1 MGTTDCGNEVMP
13 GSGGHEEKI
22 FVSVRLR
29 PLNTKEILRNDISD
43 WECINDDTII
53 YKNANL
59 SASER
64 SMYPTAYTFDRVF
77 RSDCSTRQV
86 YEQAAKDVALSVVS
100 GMNSSVFAYGQ
111 TSSGKTYTMTGITEY
126 AIADI
131 YEYMQ
136 KHTEREFV
144 LKFSAMEIYNESVR
158 DLLSADCIPLRLL
171 DDPERGTTV
180 EKLTEEILRNWDHVI
195 ELLSV
200 CEAQRHIGET
210 SLNEMS
216 SRSHQIIR
224 LTIESSSHGVFGKDS
239 SSILSATVNFVDL
252 AGSERASQ
260 SLSEGTRLKEGCH
273 INRSL
278 LTLGTVIRKLSKGQN
293 GHIPYRDSKLTR
305 ILQTSLAVNART
317 AIICTLS
324 PARIHVEQSR
334 NTLLFASCAKEV
346 TTNAQVNLVMSDKA
360 LVKHLQRELARLES
374 ELRSPQSSLSTLS
387 YPALLQ
393 EKDLQ
398 IEKLEKDV
406 KELILQRDIAQTQVK
421 DLLEMIGD
429 DGNSMIRVGLGHYP
443 HLRVQKSPEYEIPEQ
458 ETSIGADPRSLDID
472 IGSDDHSRTSSD
484 DHFAQVPY
492 FEENFVNRN
501 ISPRLVISSSNFSE
515 SDSIQGWEE
524 MEKQSNELSDD
535 LCKEVRCIEIEESSN
550 EGVVEPYCLP
560 SEENIRFP
568 ALRIHGNVDVLEPE
582 PESVLTT
589 PAKDEELLSSQLKEN
604 VQMNRGS
611 DHSPFLEDKEPVLAS
626 LEDDKES
633 VSSSFKEERE
643 LKCLPFLE
651 VSSLAHDLA
660 KDSSGSRSLKL
671 TKSRSCKASM
681 LIESSSSWLKMIQYC
696 ETTPPDGSER
706 EYTSRPVGF
715 ERKIS
720 PLNFG
725 SNSQRSSPED
735 SQSSAKNAFDIV
747 IGVSKGKVSAAED
760 VSVNYTCY
768 TEIREKAELPI
779 EKELAEIPT
788 EKEVPEN
795 PEERELKANQT
806 SKSVKDVGLDPIEED
821 EHKVFSNN
829 WPMDFKRLQKEIIEC
844 WHACNVS
851 LVHRTYFFLLFQGDP
866 SDSIYLEVELR
877 RMMFLKDKFSRG
889 ENTVVNGRRLSLAS
903 SVKGLRQER
912 RMLSNQMLKKL
923 SEQERD
929 SLFIK
934 WGIGINTKLRRLQ
947 LAHRVWTNTDDMNH
961 VADSAFLVAK
971 LVGFTEP
978 GVATK
983 EMFGL
988 NFTPPSTRT
997 YSFKRSLVS
1006 LL

>member
-1 MGTTDCGNEVMP
+1 MGTMDCGNEIMP

-29 PLNTKEILRNDISD
+29 PLNSKEILRNDVSD
-43 WECINDDTII
+43 WECINDNTII
-53 YKNANL
+53 FKNANL

-111 TSSGKTYTMTGITEY
+111 TSSGKTYTMTRITEY

-131 YEYMQ
+131 YDYMQ

-158 DLLSADCIPLRLL
+158 DLLSPDCIPLRLL

-180 EKLTEEILRNWDHVI
+180 EKLTEEILRDWNHVI

-200 CEAQRHIGET
+200 CETQRQIGET
-210 SLNEMS
+210 SLNDTS

-224 LTIESSSHGVFGKDS
+224 LTIESSSREVFVKDNS
-239 SSILSATVNFVDL
+239 SFLSATVNFVDL

-278 LTLGTVIRKLSKGQN
+278 LTLGTVIRKLGKGRN

-305 ILQTSLAVNART
+305 ILQTSLAGNART

-324 PARIHVEQSR
+324 PACIHVEQSR

-346 TTNAQVNLVMSDKA
+346 TTNAQVNIVMSEKA

-374 ELRSPQSSLSTLS
+374 ELRRPQSTLFTSS
-387 YPALLQ
+387 YPTLLR

-398 IEKLEKDV
+398 IEKLEKEV
-406 KELILQRDIAQTQVK
+406 KELILQRDISQTQVR
-421 DLLEMIGD
+421 DLLQMIGD

-443 HLRVQKSPEYEIPEQ
+443 HLRVGVQKSPEYEIPDQ
-458 ETSIGADPRSLDID
+458 ETSIGADPHSLHLDIR
-472 IGSDDHSRTSSD
+472 SDGHSRTSSD

-492 FEENFVNRN
+492 FDETFVNSN
-501 ISPRLVISSSNFSE
+501 ISPRLVISSSNFSV
-515 SDSIQGWEE
+515 SDSFQGWEE
-524 MEKQSNELSDD
+524 MEKQSNEPSED

-550 EGVVEPYCLP
+550 KGAVESNCSF
-560 SEENIRFP
+560 SEEDIRFP
-568 ALRIHGNVDVLEPE
+568 ALRISRNGDGLG

-589 PAKDEELLSSQLKEN
+589 PAKDEELVSSQLKDDI
-604 VQMNRGS
+604 QKNRGVDPRPS
-611 DHSPFLEDKEPVLAS
+611 IEDKEPALA
-626 LEDDKES
+626 LLKEDKES
-633 VSSSFKEERE
+633 VSSS
-643 LKCLPFLE
+643 
-651 VSSLAHDLA
+651 
-660 KDSSGSRSLKL
+660 
-671 TKSRSCKASM
+671 
-681 LIESSSSWLKMIQYC
+681 LKMIQYC
-696 ETTPPDGSER
+696 ENTPADGSER
-706 EYTSRPVGF
+706 EYTSRPVSF

-725 SNSQRSSPED
+725 SNTQRSSAED
-735 SQSSAKNAFDIV
+735 SQFSAKNAFDID
-747 IGVSKGKVSAAED
+747 IDLSKGEVLTTED
-760 VSVNYTCY
+760 VSVNDTYNV
-768 TEIREKAELPI
+768 EIREKAELPI
-779 EKELAEIPT
+779 EKEFSEIPT
-788 EKEVPEN
+788 EKEISDIPEK
-795 PEERELKANQT
+795 ETELMANQA
-806 SKSVKDVGLDPIEED
+806 SKSVKDVGLDPIEE
-821 EHKVFSNN
+821 EEPKGFPYN
-829 WPMDFKRLQKEIIEC
+829 WPLDFKRLQREIIEC

-877 RMMFLKDKFSRG
+877 RMMFLKDKFSQG
-889 ENTVVNGRRLSLAS
+889 EKIIVNGRKLSLAS
-903 SVKGLRQER
+903 R
-912 RMLSNQMLKKL
+912 
-923 SEQERD
+923 
-929 SLFIK
+929 
-934 WGIGINTKLRRLQ
+934 
-947 LAHRVWTNTDDMNH
+947 
-961 VADSAFLVAK
+961 
-971 LVGFTEP
+971 
-978 GVATK
+978 
-983 EMFGL
+983 
-988 NFTPPSTRT
+988 
-997 YSFKRSLVS
+997 
-1006 LL
+1006 

>member
-1 MGTTDCGNEVMP
+1 MGTMDCGNEIMP

-29 PLNTKEILRNDISD
+29 PLNSKEILRNDVSD
-43 WECINDDTII
+43 WECINDNTII
-53 YKNANL
+53 FKNANL

-111 TSSGKTYTMTGITEY
+111 TSSGKTYTMTRITEY

-131 YEYMQ
+131 YDYMQ

-158 DLLSADCIPLRLL
+158 DLLSPDCIPLRLL

-180 EKLTEEILRNWDHVI
+180 EKLTEEILRDWNHVI

-200 CEAQRHIGET
+200 CETQRQIGET
-210 SLNEMS
+210 SLNDTS

-224 LTIESSSHGVFGKDS
+224 LTIESSSREVFVKDNS
-239 SSILSATVNFVDL
+239 SFLSATVNFVDL

-278 LTLGTVIRKLSKGQN
+278 LTLGTVIRKLGKGRN

-305 ILQTSLAVNART
+305 ILQTSLAGNART

-324 PARIHVEQSR
+324 PACIHVEQSR

-346 TTNAQVNLVMSDKA
+346 TTNAQVNIVMSEKA

-374 ELRSPQSSLSTLS
+374 ELRRPQSTLFTSS
-387 YPALLQ
+387 YPTLLR

-398 IEKLEKDV
+398 IEKLEKEV
-406 KELILQRDIAQTQVK
+406 KELILQRDISQTQVR
-421 DLLEMIGD
+421 DLLQMIGD

-443 HLRVQKSPEYEIPEQ
+443 HLRVGVQKSPEYEIPDQ
-458 ETSIGADPRSLDID
+458 ETSIGADPHSLHLDIR
-472 IGSDDHSRTSSD
+472 SDGHSRTSSD

-492 FEENFVNRN
+492 FDETFVNSN
-501 ISPRLVISSSNFSE
+501 ISPRLVISSSNFSV
-515 SDSIQGWEE
+515 SDSFQGWEE
-524 MEKQSNELSDD
+524 MEKQSNEPSED

-550 EGVVEPYCLP
+550 KGAVESNCSF
-560 SEENIRFP
+560 SEEDIRFP
-568 ALRIHGNVDVLEPE
+568 ALRISRNGDGLG

-589 PAKDEELLSSQLKEN
+589 PAKDEELVSSQLKDDI
-604 VQMNRGS
+604 QKNRGVDPRPS
-611 DHSPFLEDKEPVLAS
+611 IEDKEPALA
-626 LEDDKES
+626 LLKEDKES
-633 VSSSFKEERE
+633 VSSS
-643 LKCLPFLE
+643 
-651 VSSLAHDLA
+651 
-660 KDSSGSRSLKL
+660 
-671 TKSRSCKASM
+671 
-681 LIESSSSWLKMIQYC
+681 LKMIQYC
-696 ETTPPDGSER
+696 ENTPADGSER
-706 EYTSRPVGF
+706 EYTSRPVSF

-725 SNSQRSSPED
+725 SNTQRSSAED
-735 SQSSAKNAFDIV
+735 SQFSAKNAFDID
-747 IGVSKGKVSAAED
+747 IDLSKGEVLTTED
-760 VSVNYTCY
+760 VSVNDTYNV
-768 TEIREKAELPI
+768 EIREKAELPI
-779 EKELAEIPT
+779 EKEFSEIPT
-788 EKEVPEN
+788 EKEISDIPEK
-795 PEERELKANQT
+795 ETELMANQA
-806 SKSVKDVGLDPIEED
+806 SKSVKDVGLDPIEE
-821 EHKVFSNN
+821 EEPKGFPYN
-829 WPMDFKRLQKEIIEC
+829 WPLDFKRLQREIIEC

-877 RMMFLKDKFSRG
+877 RMMFLKDKFSQG
-889 ENTVVNGRRLSLAS
+889 EKIIVNGRKLSLAS
-903 SVKGLRQER
+903 SIKGLRQER

-947 LAHRVWTNTDDMNH
+947 LAHRLWTNTEDMNH
-961 VADSAFLVAK
+961 IADSAFLVAK
-971 LVGFTEP
+971 LVGFTDP

-988 NFTPPSTRT
+988 NFTPGLNRT

>member
-1 MGTTDCGNEVMP
+1 MWNYG
-13 GSGGHEEKI
+13 
-22 FVSVRLR
+22 F
-29 PLNTKEILRNDISD
+29 IL
-43 WECINDDTII
+43 
-53 YKNANL
+53 
-59 SASER
+59 
-64 SMYPTAYTFDRVF
+64 DRVF

-111 TSSGKTYTMTGITEY
+111 TSSGKTYTMTRITEY

-131 YEYMQ
+131 YDYMQ

-158 DLLSADCIPLRLL
+158 DLLSPDCIPLRLL

-180 EKLTEEILRNWDHVI
+180 EKLTEEILRDWNHVI

-200 CEAQRHIGET
+200 CETQRQIGET
-210 SLNEMS
+210 SLNDTS

-224 LTIESSSHGVFGKDS
+224 LTIESSSREVFVKDNS
-239 SSILSATVNFVDL
+239 SFLSATVNFVDL

-278 LTLGTVIRKLSKGQN
+278 LTLGTVIRKLGKGRN

-305 ILQTSLAVNART
+305 ILQTSLAGNART

-324 PARIHVEQSR
+324 PACIHVEQSR

-346 TTNAQVNLVMSDKA
+346 TTNAQVNIVMSEKA

-374 ELRSPQSSLSTLS
+374 ELRRPQSTLFTSS
-387 YPALLQ
+387 YPTLLR

-398 IEKLEKDV
+398 IEKLEKEV
-406 KELILQRDIAQTQVK
+406 KELILQRDISQTQVR
-421 DLLEMIGD
+421 DLLQMIGD

-443 HLRVQKSPEYEIPEQ
+443 HLRVGVQKSPEYEIPDQ
-458 ETSIGADPRSLDID
+458 ETSIGADPHSLHLDIR
-472 IGSDDHSRTSSD
+472 SDGHSRTSSD

-492 FEENFVNRN
+492 FDETFVNSN
-501 ISPRLVISSSNFSE
+501 ISPRLVISSSNFSV
-515 SDSIQGWEE
+515 SDSFQGWEE
-524 MEKQSNELSDD
+524 MEKQSNEPSED

-550 EGVVEPYCLP
+550 KGAVESNCSF
-560 SEENIRFP
+560 SEEDIRFP
-568 ALRIHGNVDVLEPE
+568 ALRISRNGDGLG

-589 PAKDEELLSSQLKEN
+589 PAKDEELVSSQLKDDI
-604 VQMNRGS
+604 QKNRGVDPRPS
-611 DHSPFLEDKEPVLAS
+611 IEDKEPALA
-626 LEDDKES
+626 LLKEDKES
-633 VSSSFKEERE
+633 VSSS
-643 LKCLPFLE
+643 
-651 VSSLAHDLA
+651 
-660 KDSSGSRSLKL
+660 
-671 TKSRSCKASM
+671 
-681 LIESSSSWLKMIQYC
+681 LKMIQYC
-696 ETTPPDGSER
+696 ENTPADGSER
-706 EYTSRPVGF
+706 EYTSRPVSF

-725 SNSQRSSPED
+725 SNTQRSSAED
-735 SQSSAKNAFDIV
+735 SQFSAKNAFDID
-747 IGVSKGKVSAAED
+747 IDLSKGEVLTTED
-760 VSVNYTCY
+760 VSVNDTYNV
-768 TEIREKAELPI
+768 EIREKAELPI
-779 EKELAEIPT
+779 EKEFSEIPT
-788 EKEVPEN
+788 EKEISDIPEK
-795 PEERELKANQT
+795 ETELMANQA
-806 SKSVKDVGLDPIEED
+806 SKSVKDVGLDPIEE
-821 EHKVFSNN
+821 EEPKGFPYN
-829 WPMDFKRLQKEIIEC
+829 WPLDFKRLQREIIEC

-877 RMMFLKDKFSRG
+877 RMMFLKDKFSQG
-889 ENTVVNGRRLSLAS
+889 EKIIVNGRKLSLAS
-903 SVKGLRQER
+903 SIKGLRQER

-947 LAHRVWTNTDDMNH
+947 LAHRLWTNTEDMNH
-961 VADSAFLVAK
+961 IADSAFLVAK
-971 LVGFTEP
+971 LVGFTDP

-988 NFTPPSTRT
+988 NFTPGLNRT

>member
-1 MGTTDCGNEVMP
+1 MDCGNEVLP

-29 PLNTKEILRNDISD
+29 PLNTKEILRNDVSD
-43 WECINDDTII
+43 WECINDNTII

-86 YEQAAKDVALSVVS
+86 YEQAAKDVSLSVVS

-111 TSSGKTYTMTGITEY
+111 TSSGKTYTMTRITEY

-158 DLLSADCIPLRLL
+158 DLLSPDCIPLRLL

-180 EKLTEEILRNWDHVI
+180 EKLTEEILRDWNHVI

-200 CEAQRHIGET
+200 CEAQRQIGET
-210 SLNEMS
+210 SLNDTS

-224 LTIESSSHGVFGKDS
+224 LTIESSSREVFLKDNS
-239 SSILSATVNFVDL
+239 SFLSATVNFVDL

-278 LTLGTVIRKLSKGQN
+278 LTLGTVIRKLSKGRN

-305 ILQTSLAVNART
+305 ILQTSLAGNART

-324 PARIHVEQSR
+324 PAGIHVEQSR

-346 TTNAQVNLVMSDKA
+346 TTNAQVNLVMSEKA

-374 ELRSPQSSLSTLS
+374 KLRSPQSTLSTSS
-387 YPALLQ
+387 YPTLLR

-398 IEKLEKDV
+398 IEKLEKEV

-421 DLLEMIGD
+421 DLLQMIGD

-458 ETSIGADPRSLDID
+458 ETSIGADPHSLDLD
-472 IGSDDHSRTSSD
+472 IRSDGHSRTSSI
-484 DHFAQVPY
+484 DHFARVPY
-492 FEENFVNRN
+492 FDETFVNSN
-501 ISPRLVISSSNFSE
+501 TSPSLVISRSNFSE
-515 SDSIQGWEE
+515 SDSFQGWEE
-524 MEKQSNELSDD
+524 MEKQSNEPSED

-550 EGVVEPYCLP
+550 KGAVESNCLS

-568 ALRIHGNVDVLEPE
+568 ALRISRNGDGLEPE
-582 PESVLTT
+582 FVLTA
-589 PAKDEELLSSQLKEN
+589 PAKDEELVSSQLKDDI
-604 VQMNRGS
+604 QMNTEVDPRPS
-611 DHSPFLEDKEPVLAS
+611 IEDKEPVLTF
-626 LEDDKES
+626 LKEDRES
-633 VSSSFKEERE
+633 VSSSFKVERE
-643 LKCLPFLE
+643 LKCLPFLK
-651 VSSLAHDLA
+651 VSSLTNDLA

-671 TKSRSCKASM
+671 TKSRSCKAS
-681 LIESSSSWLKMIQYC
+681 IIADSSSPWLKMIQYC
-696 ETTPPDGSER
+696 ENTPPDGSER

-715 ERKIS
+715 ERKIP

-725 SNSQRSSPED
+725 SNTQRSEAED
-735 SQSSAKNAFDIV
+735 SQFSAKNAFDIDV
-747 IGVSKGKVSAAED
+747 DVSKGEVSTADD
-760 VSVNYTCY
+760 VFVDDTSNV
-768 TEIREKAELPI
+768 EIREKAELPI
-779 EKELAEIPT
+779 EKEFAKILT
-788 EKEVPEN
+788 EKEFSDIPEK
-795 PEERELKANQT
+795 ETELMANQT
-806 SKSVKDVGLDPIEED
+806 SKSVKDVGLDPIEE
-821 EHKVFSNN
+821 EEPKGFPYN
-829 WPMDFKRLQKEIIEC
+829 WPLDFKRLQREIIVC

-877 RMMFLKDKFSRG
+877 RMMFLKDKVSRG
-889 ENTVVNGRRLSLAS
+889 EKTIVNGRKLSLAS

-912 RMLSNQMLKKL
+912 RMLSNQMSKKL

-947 LAHRVWTNTDDMNH
+947 LAHRLWSNTEDMNH
-961 VADSAFLVAK
+961 IADSAFLVAK
-971 LVGFTEP
+971 LVGFTDP

-988 NFTPPSTRT
+988 NFTPGSTRT

>member
-1 MGTTDCGNEVMP
+1 MDCGNEVMP

-29 PLNTKEILRNDISD
+29 PLNTKEILRNDVSD
-43 WECINDDTII
+43 WECINDNTII
-53 YKNANL
+53 NKNANL
-59 SASER
+59 SASDR

-131 YEYMQ
+131 YEYIQ

-158 DLLSADCIPLRLL
+158 DLLSSDCIPLRLL

-180 EKLTEEILRNWDHVI
+180 EKLTEELLRNWDHVI

-200 CEAQRHIGET
+200 CEAQRQIGET
-210 SLNEMS
+210 SLNETS

-224 LTIESSSHGVFGKDS
+224 LTIESSSHGAFGKDN

-278 LTLGTVIRKLSKGQN
+278 LTLGTVIRKLSKGRN

-305 ILQTSLAVNART
+305 ILQMSLAGNART
-317 AIICTLS
+317 SIICTLS

-360 LVKHLQRELARLES
+360 LIKHLQRELARLES
-374 ELRSPQSSLSTLS
+374 ELRSPQSTLSTLR
-387 YPALLQ
+387 YPALLE

-398 IEKLEKDV
+398 IEKLEKEV

-429 DGNSMIRVGLGHYP
+429 DGNSMIRVGLGHYA
-443 HLRVQKSPEYEIPEQ
+443 HLRVQNSPKYEIPEQ
-458 ETSIGADPRSLDID
+458 ETSIGEDPRSLDID
-472 IGSDDHSRTSSD
+472 IGSDDHSRTCSD
-484 DHFAQVPY
+484 DHSAKVPY
-492 FEENFVNRN
+492 FEENFVDSN
-501 ISPRLVISSSNFSE
+501 ISPRVIKSSSNFSV
-515 SDSIQGWEE
+515 SDAFQGWEE
-524 MEKQSNELSDD
+524 MEKQSNEPSED
-535 LCKEVRCIEIEESSN
+535 LCKEVRCIEIEKSINKGAVESF
-550 EGVVEPYCLP
+550 CLP

-568 ALRIHGNVDVLEPE
+568 ALRISRNSDGLEPE

-589 PAKDEELLSSQLKEN
+589 PAKDEELMSSQLKEDI
-604 VQMNRGS
+604 QMNRGS
-611 DHSPFLEDKEPVLAS
+611 DHLPSLEDKEPVLAS
-626 LEDDKES
+626 LEEDKES

-643 LKCLPFLE
+643 LNCLPFLE
-651 VSSLAHDLA
+651 VSSLTHDLA
-660 KDSSGSRSLKL
+660 KDSSGSGGLKL
-671 TKSRSCKASM
+671 TKSRSCKPS
-681 LIESSSSWLKMIQYC
+681 IITDSSSSWFKMIQYC
-696 ETTPPDGSER
+696 ENTPPDGSER
-706 EYTSRPVGF
+706 EYTSRPEGF

-725 SNSQRSSPED
+725 SNSQWSSPED
-735 SQSSAKNAFDIV
+735 PRSSAKNAFDFDIDL
-747 IGVSKGKVSAAED
+747 SKGKVYTAED
-760 VSVNYTCY
+760 VSVNDTCH
-768 TEIREKAELPI
+768 TEIREKAEFPI

-788 EKEVPEN
+788 EKEFSEN
-795 PEERELKANQT
+795 PEKEMELKANQT
-806 SKSVKDVGLDPIEED
+806 SKSLKDVGLDPIEDD
-821 EHKVFSNN
+821 EHK
-829 WPMDFKRLQKEIIEC
+829 
-844 WHACNVS
+844 
-851 LVHRTYFFLLFQGDP
+851 GDP
-866 SDSIYLEVELR
+866 LDSIYLEVELR

-889 ENTVVNGRRLSLAS
+889 EKTVVNGRRLSLAS

-912 RMLSNQMLKKL
+912 RMLSNQMLNKL

-929 SLFIK
+929 SLYIK

-947 LAHRVWTNTDDMNH
+947 LAHRVWTNTEDMNH